1 MNIEWQEV
9 LINTPGEI
17 LHRMGYTET
26 IKLNN
31 DTVIDVAY
39 IPYNND
45 RYDIIEVSTG
55 TAILFNKFFNNLIDA
70 HNAITTPEMTKLII
84 EALKSP
90 WAIECTSLIDK
101 HKNGEN
107 IS

>member
-9 LINTPGEI
+9 LINTSDKI
-17 LHRMGYTET
+17 LHCMGYTET

-39 IPYNND
+39 IPYNN
-45 RYDIIEVSTG
+45 RYNIIEVSTG
-55 TAILFNKFFNNLIDA
+55 TTILYNKFFNNLIDA

-90 WAIECTSLIDK
+90 WAIENKLRIDK
-101 HKNGEN
+101 HRNGEN